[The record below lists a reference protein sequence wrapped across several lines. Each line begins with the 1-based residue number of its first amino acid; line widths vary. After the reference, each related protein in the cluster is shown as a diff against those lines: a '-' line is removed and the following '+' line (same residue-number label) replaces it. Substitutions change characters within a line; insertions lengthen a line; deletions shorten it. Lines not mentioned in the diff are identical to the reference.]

1 MFGFVLCTI
10 NKHCN
15 VILLFL
21 ILFISAVNTDSV
33 MMYKYSGIAMEDCDI
48 QSVLLGN
55 KIILMNSM
63 V

>member
-21 ILFISAVNTDSV
+21 IFISAVNTDSV

-48 QSVLLGN
+48 RSVLLGN
-55 KIILMNSM
+55 KIILRNSM